1 MTNQRCGTVA
11 FLGAGNMAEAL
22 VRGLL
27 AGPVCDSGQLVVT
40 DVRPERL
47 AYFQSTFGVS
57 GTADNNVAVAQA
69 DVVFLAVKPQQ
80 LREVAE
86 GLTGHLKADALVLS
100 IAAGVRTATLEQ
112 WLGPDV
118 RVVRAMPN
126 TPALVGAGI
135 TAICGG
141 RRATAADLALAE
153 TLLRAV
159 GAVLQVNEP
168 DMDAVTAVS
177 GSGPAYVFLF
187 HGSADEGRAATWPYF
202 CGGAPVGVGHAG
214 RRDQAGGAE
223 RRGAGGIAGARDLQG
238 RYHRGRAGGG
248 KSPPGGRSVGGSAG
262 GCATSVGGTFQGLM
276 R

>member
-1 MTNQRCGTVA
+1 MMNLQGGTVA

-27 AGPVCDSGQLVVT
+27 AGRVREPGQLVVT

-57 GTADNNVAVAQA
+57 GTADNKAAVARA

-86 GLTGHLKADALVLS
+86 GLAGHLRPEALVLS

-112 WLGPDV
+112 WLGPSV

-135 TAICGG
+135 TAICAGQQ
-141 RRATAADLALAE
+141 ATARDLDTAE
-153 TLLRAV
+153 TLLRSV

-177 GSGPAYVFLF
+177 GSGPAYVF
-187 HGSADEGRAATWPYF
+187 YF
-202 CGGAPVGVGHAG
+202 MEALMKGAQQLGLSPAVARQLVLGTL
-214 RRDQAGGAE
+214 
-223 RRGAGGIAGARDLQG
+223 AGATKLADQSDVGPEVLRE
-238 RYHRGRAGGG
+238 RVTSKGGTTAAALEVV
-248 KSPPGGRSVGGSAG
+248 KARQVAEAWMEALAAAQRRSVELSKG
-262 GCATSVGGTFQGLM
+262 
-276 R
+276 

>member
-177 GSGPAYVFLF
+177 GSGPAYVFYFMEALMK
-187 HGSADEGRAATWPYF
+187 GAQQLGLTSAVARQLVLGTL
-202 CGGAPVGVGHAG
+202 
-214 RRDQAGGAE
+214 
-223 RRGAGGIAGARDLQG
+223 AGATKLAEQSDVGPEVLRE
-238 RYHRGRAGGG
+238 RVTSKGGTTAAALEVV
-248 KSPPGGRSVGGSAG
+248 KARQVAETWVDALAAAQRRSVELSKG
-262 GCATSVGGTFQGLM
+262 
-276 R
+276 